1 MAEIRAFVAH
11 SFLAKDKPLVEK
23 FLEFFDSVRQVLPDF
38 SWDHAKDAKPIPVS
52 QKVLELME
60 GKNLLISI
68 CTSNELAI
76 TANAVKNLPFF
87 GFAPRNSFEEKV
99 SDWIIQEIG
108 VAIGRD
114 MKIIVLLQKGVRIPG
129 RLFSDL
135 EYIEFSPESLEE
147 CFKKLLQMLGT
158 MVPKNGAVAA
168 VVEPKLLASE
178 KPSAD
183 PGGDENWQPK
193 PSWSQQQY
201 ERAAFR
207 AIVIKQGDFQPIDE
221 AFGNS
226 PFARDGGVLWSARR
240 CHPAFSKRS

>member
-23 FLEFFDSVRQVLPDF
+23 FLDFWMATRQVLPDF

-114 MKIIVLLQKGVRIPG
+114 MKIIVLLQKGVRVPPVVCLAIWNILSSLPKAWKSVSRSCFG
-129 RLFSDL
+129 CQEQWFRKTELSRLSSNL
-135 EYIEFSPESLEE
+135 SSSHRRNRRPTL
-147 CFKKLLQMLGT
+147 
-158 MVPKNGAVAA
+158 AVT
-168 VVEPKLLASE
+168 K
-178 KPSAD
+178 
-183 PGGDENWQPK
+183 
-193 PSWSQQQY
+193 
-201 ERAAFR
+201 
-207 AIVIKQGDFQPIDE
+207 I
-221 AFGNS
+221 GNQS
-226 PFARDGGVLWSARR
+226 RVGS
-240 CHPAFSKRS
+240 